1 MKKLTL
7 VAIVVVLLAAV
18 VVVSGMNL
26 FPSNSDGAK
35 NRTATMTI
43 DFADAS
49 ADHFRN
55 NITTWTNTSGIWS
68 YETQASGNGTT
79 LFVFKNMTFSANV
92 MDLLMACSKMGD
104 FTIVRQQYVGMGSI
118 VEKIDGVNTERPG
131 RGWQYYV
138 NNVYGTVAS
147 DKCTLNDGDQVYW
160 KFMELS
166 GNLT

>member
-1 MKKLTL
+1 MKRWTL
-7 VAIVVVLLAAV
+7 AAIVVVLLAAV
-18 VVVSGMNL
+18 VLVSGMGL
-26 FPSNSDGAK
+26 FPSNNSGAK
-35 NRTATMTI
+35 DKTATLTI

-55 NITTWTNTSGIWS
+55 NVTTWTNSSGTWS
-68 YETQASGNGTT
+68 YETHPSGNGTT

-92 MDLLMACSKMGD
+92 MDLLMESSKAGN
-104 FTIVRQQYVGMGSI
+104 FAIVRQQYVGMGAI
-118 VEKIDGVNTERPG
+118 IEKIDGVNTERPG

-138 NNVYGTVAS
+138 NNVYGTVAC
-147 DKCTLNDGDQVYW
+147 DKCNLNNGDQVYW

>member
-26 FPSNSDGAK
+26 FPSNSNGAK
-35 NRTATMTI
+35 NRTATLTI

-55 NITTWTNTSGIWS
+55 NITTWTNTSGTWS
-68 YETQASGNGTT
+68 YETHASGNGTT
-79 LFVFKNMTFSANV
+79 LFVFKNMTFSENV
-92 MDLLMACSKMGD
+92 MGLLMECSKVGG

-147 DKCTLNDGDQVYW
+147 DKCTLSDGDQVYW

-166 GNLT
+166 GNLK